1 MTLLAH
7 FLTIVVT
14 SSKCTLSKVRISIC
28 AASLND
34 RKDRRKDK
42 FSPGEC
48 VLVIF
53 FDANNYAVV
62 AGGDNSDDD

>member
-1 MTLLAH
+1 MKAG
-7 FLTIVVT
+7 
-14 SSKCTLSKVRISIC
+14 LSKVRISLC
-28 AASLND
+28 AASFND

-53 FDANNYAVV
+53 SDANNYAVV
-62 AGGDNSDDD
+62 AGGDNRDDD